1 MKKVAVLFLIISLLL
16 VSCISTKKIDGPSG
30 TIEYKGEVNPP
41 PLEESST
48 ETILESPGEE
58 SEVITEDFSVVESIE
73 SIESVESIESIESVE
88 SVESDESVE
97 SEAIVTEIQNP
108 PLFQEMTEEEKQDLS
123 TVVQNAE
130 DVNYVYTPSDPD
142 VAKIGSVD
150 IPKWFAYLC
159 TGIIIATL
167 LTMCYIANQ
176 SKKKMY
182 YGRRD

>member
-58 SEVITEDFSVVESIE
+58 SEVITEDFSVIE
-73 SIESVESIESIESVE
+73 SIEPIESV
-88 SVESDESVE
+88 ESVE
-97 SEAIVTEIQNP
+97 SEAIVTEIQDP

>member
-58 SEVITEDFSVVESIE
+58 SEVITEDFSVVEPIE
-73 SIESVESIESIESVE
+73 PIESVEPIEA
-88 SVESDESVE
+88 
-97 SEAIVTEIQNP
+97 EAIVTEIQDP

>member
-30 TIEYKGEVNPP
+30 TIEYKGDVNPP
-41 PLEESST
+41 PLEESLT

-58 SEVITEDFSVVESIE
+58 SEVITEDFSVVEP
-73 SIESVESIESIESVE
+73 IESV
-88 SVESDESVE
+88 ESVE
-97 SEAIVTEIQNP
+97 SEAIVTEIQDP

>member
-1 MKKVAVLFLIISLLL
+1 MTMKKVAVLFLIISLLL

-58 SEVITEDFSVVESIE
+58 SEVITEDFSVVEPI
-73 SIESVESIESIESVE
+73 E

-97 SEAIVTEIQNP
+97 SEAIVTEIQDP

>member
-1 MKKVAVLFLIISLLL
+1 MTKVAVLFLIISLLL

-58 SEVITEDFSVVESIE
+58 SEVITEDFSVVKPI
-73 SIESVESIESIESVE
+73 
-88 SVESDESVE
+88 ESDESVE
-97 SEAIVTEIQNP
+97 SEAIVTEIQDP

-142 VAKIGSVD
+142 VAKIGNVD

>member
-58 SEVITEDFSVVESIE
+58 SETITEDFSVVEPIE
-73 SIESVESIESIESVE
+73 PVEPV
-88 SVESDESVE
+88 ESVE
-97 SEAIVTEIQNP
+97 SEAIVTEIQDP

>member
-58 SEVITEDFSVVESIE
+58 SEVITEDFSIVEP
-73 SIESVESIESIESVE
+73 IESVE
-88 SVESDESVE
+88 SVESVEPVE
-97 SEAIVTEIQNP
+97 SEAIVTEIQDP

>member
-1 MKKVAVLFLIISLLL
+1 MKKVAVLFLVMLLLL
-16 VSCISTKKIDGPSG
+16 VSCISTKKIDGPSD
-30 TIEYKGEVNPP
+30 TIEYNSEVNPP

-58 SEVITEDFSVVESIE
+58 SEVITEDFSVVEPI
-73 SIESVESIESIESVE
+73 
-88 SVESDESVE
+88 ESDESVE
-97 SEAIVTEIQNP
+97 SEAIVTEIQDP

>member
-58 SEVITEDFSVVESIE
+58 SEVITEDFSI
-73 SIESVESIESIESVE
+73 VE
-88 SVESDESVE
+88 SVESVE
-97 SEAIVTEIQNP
+97 SEAIVTEIQDP

>member
-1 MKKVAVLFLIISLLL
+1 MKKVAVLFLIILLLL

-30 TIEYKGEVNPP
+30 TIEYKGDVNPP

-58 SEVITEDFSVVESIE
+58 LEVITEDFSVVEP
-73 SIESVESIESIESVE
+73 IESVE
-88 SVESDESVE
+88 SVESVE
-97 SEAIVTEIQNP
+97 SEAIVTEIQDP

>member
-16 VSCISTKKIDGPSG
+16 VSCISTKNIDGPTG

-58 SEVITEDFSVVESIE
+58 LEVITEDFSVVEP
-73 SIESVESIESIESVE
+73 IESVEPIDSV
-88 SVESDESVE
+88 ESVE
-97 SEAIVTEIQNP
+97 SEAIVTEIQDP

>member
-30 TIEYKGEVNPP
+30 TIGYKGEVNPP

-58 SEVITEDFSVVESIE
+58 SEVITEDFSVVEPI
-73 SIESVESIESIESVE
+73 
-88 SVESDESVE
+88 ESDESVE
-97 SEAIVTEIQNP
+97 SEAIVTEIQDP

>member
-58 SEVITEDFSVVESIE
+58 SEVITEDFSVIE
-73 SIESVESIESIESVE
+73 PIEPIEPIESV
-88 SVESDESVE
+88 ESVE
-97 SEAIVTEIQNP
+97 SEAIVTEIQDP

>member
-41 PLEESST
+41 PLEENST

-58 SEVITEDFSVVESIE
+58 SEVITEDFSVVEPIE
-73 SIESVESIESIESVE
+73 SDESVE
-88 SVESDESVE
+88 SVESVE
-97 SEAIVTEIQNP
+97 SEAIVTEIQDP

>member
-1 MKKVAVLFLIISLLL
+1 MKKVAVLFLIILLLL

-41 PLEESST
+41 SLEESST

-58 SEVITEDFSVVESIE
+58 SEVITEDFSVVEPI
-73 SIESVESIESIESVE
+73 
-88 SVESDESVE
+88 ESDESVE
-97 SEAIVTEIQNP
+97 SEAIVTEIQDP

>member
-58 SEVITEDFSVVESIE
+58 SEVITEDFSVVEPI
-73 SIESVESIESIESVE
+73 
-88 SVESDESVE
+88 ESDESVE
-97 SEAIVTEIQNP
+97 SEAIVTEIQDP

-130 DVNYVYTPSDPD
+130 DVSYVYTPSDPD

>member
-58 SEVITEDFSVVESIE
+58 SEVITEDFSIVEPIEPIE
-73 SIESVESIESIESVE
+73 SIESVEFV
-88 SVESDESVE
+88 ESVE
-97 SEAIVTEIQNP
+97 SEAIVTEIQDP

>member
-16 VSCISTKKIDGPSG
+16 VSCISTKKIDGSLG

-41 PLEESST
+41 PLEESSI

-58 SEVITEDFSVVESIE
+58 SEAITEDLSIVEPIE
-73 SIESVESIESIESVE
+73 PVEPI
-88 SVESDESVE
+88 ESVE
-97 SEAIVTEIQNP
+97 SEAIVTEIQDP

>member
-48 ETILESPGEE
+48 EIILESPGEE
-58 SEVITEDFSVVESIE
+58 SEVITEDFSVVEPI
-73 SIESVESIESIESVE
+73 
-88 SVESDESVE
+88 ESDESVE
-97 SEAIVTEIQNP
+97 SEAIVTEIQDP

>member
-1 MKKVAVLFLIISLLL
+1 MKKVAVLFLVMSLLL

-58 SEVITEDFSVVESIE
+58 SEVITEDFSVVEPIE
-73 SIESVESIESIESVE
+73 SDESVE
-88 SVESDESVE
+88 SVEPIE
-97 SEAIVTEIQNP
+97 SEAIVTEIQDP

>member
-16 VSCISTKKIDGPSG
+16 VSCISTKKIDGPTG

-58 SEVITEDFSVVESIE
+58 SEVITEDFSVVEPI
-73 SIESVESIESIESVE
+73 
-88 SVESDESVE
+88 ESDESVE
-97 SEAIVTEIQNP
+97 SEAIVTEIQDP

>member
-1 MKKVAVLFLIISLLL
+1 MKKVAVLFLVMSLLL
-16 VSCISTKKIDGPSG
+16 VSCISTKKIDGLSG

-58 SEVITEDFSVVESIE
+58 SEVITEDFSVVEP
-73 SIESVESIESIESVE
+73 IESV
-88 SVESDESVE
+88 ESVE
-97 SEAIVTEIQNP
+97 SEAIVTEIQDP

>member
-58 SEVITEDFSVVESIE
+58 SEAITEDFSVVEPIEPIEPIE
-73 SIESVESIESIESVE
+73 SN
-88 SVESDESVE
+88 ESVE
-97 SEAIVTEIQNP
+97 SEAIVTEIQDP

>member
-58 SEVITEDFSVVESIE
+58 SEVISTDSTTTD
-73 SIESVESIESIESVE
+73 IESV
-88 SVESDESVE
+88 ESVE
-97 SEAIVTEIQNP
+97 SEAIVTEIQDP

>member
-48 ETILESPGEE
+48 ETILESLGEE
-58 SEVITEDFSVVESIE
+58 SEVITEDFSVVEP
-73 SIESVESIESIESVE
+73 IESV
-88 SVESDESVE
+88 ESVE
-97 SEAIVTEIQNP
+97 SEAIVTEIQDP

>member
-30 TIEYKGEVNPP
+30 TIKYKGEVNPP

-48 ETILESPGEE
+48 ETILEFPGEE
-58 SEVITEDFSVVESIE
+58 SEVITEDFSVVEPI
-73 SIESVESIESIESVE
+73 ESIESIESVE
-88 SVESDESVE
+88 SVESVE
-97 SEAIVTEIQNP
+97 SEAIVTEIQDP

>member
-58 SEVITEDFSVVESIE
+58 SEVITEDFSVVEPIE
-73 SIESVESIESIESVE
+73 PIESVESET
-88 SVESDESVE
+88 
-97 SEAIVTEIQNP
+97 IVTEIQDP

>member
-1 MKKVAVLFLIISLLL
+1 MKKVAVLFLIILLLL
-16 VSCISTKKIDGPSG
+16 VSCISTKNIDGPTG
-30 TIEYKGEVNPP
+30 TIEYKGEVNTP

-48 ETILESPGEE
+48 EIILESPGEE
-58 SEVITEDFSVVESIE
+58 SEVITEDFSVVEP
-73 SIESVESIESIESVE
+73 IESVEPIEPIESVE
-88 SVESDESVE
+88 SVES
-97 SEAIVTEIQNP
+97 EAIITEIQDP

>member
-58 SEVITEDFSVVESIE
+58 SEVITEDFSVVEPI
-73 SIESVESIESIESVE
+73 
-88 SVESDESVE
+88 ESDEPVE
-97 SEAIVTEIQNP
+97 SEAIVTEIQDP

>member
-16 VSCISTKKIDGPSG
+16 ASCISTKKIDGPSG

-48 ETILESPGEE
+48 ETILEYPVEE
-58 SEVITEDFSVVESIE
+58 SEVITEDFSVVEPI
-73 SIESVESIESIESVE
+73 
-88 SVESDESVE
+88 ESDESVE
-97 SEAIVTEIQNP
+97 SEAIVTEIQDP

>member
-58 SEVITEDFSVVESIE
+58 SEIIAEDFSVVEPIE
-73 SIESVESIESIESVE
+73 PIESV
-88 SVESDESVE
+88 ESVE
-97 SEAIVTEIQNP
+97 SEAIVTEIQDP

>member
-58 SEVITEDFSVVESIE
+58 SEAITENLSIVEP
-73 SIESVESIESIESVE
+73 IESVE
-88 SVESDESVE
+88 SVESVE
-97 SEAIVTEIQNP
+97 SEAIVTEIQDP

>member
-58 SEVITEDFSVVESIE
+58 SEVITEDFSVIEPIEPIE
-73 SIESVESIESIESVE
+73 SDESVE
-88 SVESDESVE
+88 SVESVE
-97 SEAIVTEIQNP
+97 SEAIVTEIQDP

>member
-1 MKKVAVLFLIISLLL
+1 MKKVAVLFLIILLLL

-58 SEVITEDFSVVESIE
+58 SEVITEDFSVVEPI
-73 SIESVESIESIESVE
+73 
-88 SVESDESVE
+88 ESDESVE
-97 SEAIVTEIQNP
+97 SEAIVTEIQDP

>member
-58 SEVITEDFSVVESIE
+58 SEVITEDFSVVEP
-73 SIESVESIESIESVE
+73 IESVE
-88 SVESDESVE
+88 SVESET
-97 SEAIVTEIQNP
+97 IVTEIQDP
-108 PLFQEMTEEEKQDLS
+108 PLFQEMTEKEKQDLS

>member
-58 SEVITEDFSVVESIE
+58 SEVITEDFSVVEPIE
-73 SIESVESIESIESVE
+73 PIESVEPIEP
-88 SVESDESVE
+88 
-97 SEAIVTEIQNP
+97 EAIVTEIQDP

>member
-58 SEVITEDFSVVESIE
+58 SEVITEDFSVVEPIE
-73 SIESVESIESIESVE
+73 PIEPIEP
-88 SVESDESVE
+88 
-97 SEAIVTEIQNP
+97 EAIVTEIQDP

>member
-58 SEVITEDFSVVESIE
+58 SEVITEDFSVVEP
-73 SIESVESIESIESVE
+73 IESVESDEYV
-88 SVESDESVE
+88 ESVE
-97 SEAIVTEIQNP
+97 SEAIVTEIQDP

-130 DVNYVYTPSDPD
+130 DLNYVYTPSDPD

>member
-73 SIESVESIESIESVE
+73 SIEPIEPIESIESV
-88 SVESDESVE
+88 ESVE
-97 SEAIVTEIQNP
+97 SEAIVTEIQDP

>member
-58 SEVITEDFSVVESIE
+58 SEVITEDFSVVEPI
-73 SIESVESIESIESVE
+73 
-88 SVESDESVE
+88 ESVE
-97 SEAIVTEIQNP
+97 SEAIVTEIQDP
-108 PLFQEMTEEEKQDLS
+108 PLFQEMTEEDKQDLS